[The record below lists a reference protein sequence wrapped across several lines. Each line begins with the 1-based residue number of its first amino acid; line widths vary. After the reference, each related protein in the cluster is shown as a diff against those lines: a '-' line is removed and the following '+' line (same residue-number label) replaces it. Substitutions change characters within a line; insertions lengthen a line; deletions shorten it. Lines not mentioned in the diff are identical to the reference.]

1 MVFLWSMLSFVW
13 TAINYWNTLLI
24 LLELNYAIE
33 GRRRMGWQRMS
44 WLDGITDSMDM
55 SLSKLQESVMD
66 SKAWCAAVH
75 GVTESQ
81 TRSATELNWCF
92 ASDCSQEIN
101 RCLLLGRKTM
111 TNLDNILKSR
121 DITLPTNVCIIK
133 AMVFPVVVYDCECRS
148 IKKGWAP
155 KNWCLPA
162 VVLKKT
168 LDSPLDSKEIHPV
181 NPKGDQSWEFI
192 GRADTEAEAPIL
204 WSPDAKSQLIGKD
217 PDAGKDWGQEE
228 KGTTE
233 DEMVGWHH
241 RLNGHEFEQTPGDS
255 EGQGSLECCS
265 PWGQKGMDTTEQL
278 NNNALLKQTWTE
290 FFFCPRACP
299 FF

>member
-133 AMVFPVVVYDCECRS
+133 AMVFPVVIYDCECRS

>member
-133 AMVFPVVVYDCECRS
+133 AMVFPVVIYDCECRS

-204 WSPDAKSQLIGKD
+204 WPPDAKSQIIGKD